1 MDTMTTRFCVFCG
14 NLRDPGKGRLGRGG
28 AARTAFPSADR
39 CAEDVH
45 TLEVR
50 FDGVTGDR
58 LDPPPMPRRSLLTS
72 SAGDLAPLVSAHSG
86 RRGTTEG
93 PRYR

>member
-1 MDTMTTRFCVFCG
+1 MTRFCVFCG

-72 SAGDLAPLVSAHSG
+72 SGDMAHVGNGNRRIPVSNMESG
-86 RRGTTEG
+86 RHQVR
-93 PRYR
+93 R